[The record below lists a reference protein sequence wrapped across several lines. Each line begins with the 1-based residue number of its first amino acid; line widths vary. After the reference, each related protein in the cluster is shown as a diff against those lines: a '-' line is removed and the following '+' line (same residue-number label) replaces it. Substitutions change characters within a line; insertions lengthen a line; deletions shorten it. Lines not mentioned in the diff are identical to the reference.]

1 MNRKRHGLCTLV
13 AMGVVLS
20 GTVLP
25 ISVGAASPPVG
36 RKDAKTPSRKLD
48 PREASTVASAGTRV
62 LVCIAEARGRIRE
75 KDASRA
81 REEIRKAEDLL
92 NVVRWAIPTA
102 NAKDRVW
109 VARRH
114 LEYEDAQQVLPDLIP
129 IDQELLLLQG
139 FVSTAEARSH
149 LEKARGFLAR
159 GDKQAALDEL
169 KAVDAA
175 LAYEE
180 VDLPVS
186 ETEAHVS
193 RALGELAIGET
204 GKADSALQAAE
215 NSAQLIVSA
224 ARGPLPE
231 VPVASGTQANEHT
244 EAE

>member
-1 MNRKRHGLCTLV
+1 MNGNSLCTLV
-13 AMGVVLS
+13 TMGALAM

-25 ISVGAASPPVG
+25 VCVGAANPSVG
-36 RKDAKTPSRKLD
+36 SDITVTPTRGLD
-48 PREASTVASAGTRV
+48 PQETGVVVSTGTRL
-62 LVCIAEARGRIRE
+62 LVCLAEARGAIWE
-75 KDASRA
+75 KDASGA
-81 REEIRKAEDLL
+81 REEIRKAENLL
-92 NVVRWAIPTA
+92 NVIRWAIPTA

-114 LEYEDAQQVLPDLIP
+114 LEYEDAQQVLPDLLP

-149 LEKARGFLAR
+149 LENARGFLAR
-159 GDKQAALDEL
+159 GDKQAGLDEL

-180 VDLPVS
+180 VDLPIS

-204 GKADSALQAAE
+204 GKADSALRAAE